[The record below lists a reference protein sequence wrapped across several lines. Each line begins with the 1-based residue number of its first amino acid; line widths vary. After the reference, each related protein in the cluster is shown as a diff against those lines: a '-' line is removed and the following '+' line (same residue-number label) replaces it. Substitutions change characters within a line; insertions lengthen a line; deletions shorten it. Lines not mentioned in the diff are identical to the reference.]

1 MLHTRDDRRSK
12 FVNIIYCIS
21 RFQHGKV
28 QILQYRA
35 HELSSGGRGR
45 KKGRQE
51 GHGIFGGMV
60 VQEGEATHVKGTCF
74 CFFFCFFAGYGDAA
88 FEKTESETRVYV
100 YMYMYIIIIFFT
112 YNIYISLYRFF
123 LLFCLRF
130 IFLPLFLSL
139 SFSHSRSFS
148 LSSHTLFLSLSLF
161 LSSFLLLLSFSRRQ
175 DADECHG
182 KAPRRPSVFAFFS
195 HFFLF
200 FYFFAWIKGK
210 FPLPYGL
217 PNSTVSSK
225 TIHVVL
231 FIFVL

>member
-60 VQEGEATHVKGTCF
+60 AQEGEATHVKGTCF

-100 YMYMYIIIIFFT
+100 YTVYVYNNHIFH
-112 YNIYISLYRFF
+112 I
-123 LLFCLRF
+123 
-130 IFLPLFLSL
+130 
-139 SFSHSRSFS
+139 
-148 LSSHTLFLSLSLF
+148 
-161 LSSFLLLLSFSRRQ
+161 
-175 DADECHG
+175 
-182 KAPRRPSVFAFFS
+182 
-195 HFFLF
+195 
-200 FYFFAWIKGK
+200 
-210 FPLPYGL
+210 
-217 PNSTVSSK
+217 
-225 TIHVVL
+225 
-231 FIFVL
+231 

>member
-60 VQEGEATHVKGTCF
+60 AQEGEATHVKGTCF

-148 LSSHTLFLSLSLF
+148 LSLTHSFSRSHFFSLPF
-161 LSSFLLLLSFSRRQ
+161 FSFYPSRDDRMPTGATKKHEDARRCLLSFLI
-175 DADECHG
+175 
-182 KAPRRPSVFAFFS
+182 FS
-195 HFFLF
+195 SF
-200 FYFFAWIKGK
+200 
-210 FPLPYGL
+210 
-217 PNSTVSSK
+217 
-225 TIHVVL
+225 
-231 FIFVL
+231 FIFLLG

>member
-1 MLHTRDDRRSK
+1 MEKYKYCNIEPTSSPRVEGGEERKAGGARDILGYGCTGRR
-12 FVNIIYCIS
+12 
-21 RFQHGKV
+21 GD
-28 QILQYRA
+28 A
-35 HELSSGGRGR
+35 R
-45 KKGRQE
+45 KGDV
-51 GHGIFGGMV
+51 FLL
-60 VQEGEATHVKGTCF
+60 
-74 CFFFCFFAGYGDAA
+74 FFCFFAGYGDAA

-123 LLFCLRF
+123 LLFCLKF
-130 IFLPLFLSL
+130 IFLPLFLSVFL
-139 SFSHSRSFS
+139 SFSLFLSF
-148 LSSHTLFLSLSLF
+148 SHTLFLSLSLF

-175 DADECHG
+175 DADGCHG
-182 KAPRRPSVFAFFS
+182 KARRRPSVFAFFS

>member
-51 GHGIFGGMV
+51 GHGIFEGMV
-60 VQEGEATHVKGTCF
+60 AQEGEATHVKGTCF
-74 CFFFCFFAGYGDAA
+74 CFFFA
-88 FEKTESETRVYV
+88 FLRVTGMLRSKKPRAKRAYTCIL
-100 YMYMYIIIIFFT
+100 YMYIIIIFFT

-148 LSSHTLFLSLSLF
+148 LSLTHSFSRSHFFSLPF
-161 LSSFLLLLSFSRRQ
+161 FSFYPSRDDRMPTSATEKHQDARRCLLSFLI
-175 DADECHG
+175 
-182 KAPRRPSVFAFFS
+182 FS
-195 HFFLF
+195 SF
-200 FYFFAWIKGK
+200 
-210 FPLPYGL
+210 
-217 PNSTVSSK
+217 
-225 TIHVVL
+225 
-231 FIFVL
+231 FIFLLG